1 MNSPISWG
9 MSTEGGGIRMHLLGI
24 NHVPVVDVGN
34 VVSETYYFVA
44 RVVWE
49 NQI

>member
-1 MNSPISWG
+1 
-9 MSTEGGGIRMHLLGI
+9 MHLLGI
-24 NHVPVVDVGN
+24 NHVPMVDFGIVD
-34 VVSETYYFVA
+34 SETYYFVA